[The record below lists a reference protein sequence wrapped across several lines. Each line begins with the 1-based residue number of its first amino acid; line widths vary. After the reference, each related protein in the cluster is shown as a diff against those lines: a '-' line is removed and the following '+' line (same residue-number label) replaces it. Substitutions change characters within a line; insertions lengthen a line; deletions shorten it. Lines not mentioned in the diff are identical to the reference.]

1 MHHKNLDI
9 PVSCIKVTIKVI
21 YMGLPSTKRHLI
33 ELLHKHKLT
42 YEQVAKY
49 SGIELERVKAIK
61 KGQEATDEEKVKLK
75 AVAWSLSDLLSKDT
89 GETMD

>member
-1 MHHKNLDI
+1 MHLRYLDI

-21 YMGLPSTKRHLI
+21 YMGLPSTKRYLI

-42 YEQVAKY
+42 YEQVGKY
-49 SGIELERVKAIK
+49 SGIDTDRIKAIK
-61 KGQEATDEEKVKLK
+61 KNGDATDEEKAKLK
-75 AVAWSLSDLLSKDT
+75 AVAYSLSDLLSKDT

>member
-9 PVSCIKVTIKVI
+9 PVSCIKVTIRVI

-42 YEQVAKY
+42 YEQVSKY
-49 SGIELERVKAIK
+49 SGIDLERVKAIK

-75 AVAWSLSDLLSKDT
+75 AVAFSLSDLRSKDT

>member
-1 MHHKNLDI
+1 
-9 PVSCIKVTIKVI
+9 
-21 YMGLPSTKRHLI
+21 MGLPSTKRHLI